1 MEEINQDKASMQED
15 NSSGNEE
22 DLVSTAAKACG
33 LHPPKI
39 TYLDVVLQGKF
50 NLFHVLGEHRE
61 AVMMKEQMHTSD
73 EASQD
78 IFQWT

>member
-1 MEEINQDKASMQED
+1 MQED
-15 NSSGNEE
+15 DGSGNKE
-22 DLVSTAAKACG
+22 DSVSTVAKDCG
-33 LHPPKI
+33 LQPPKP
-39 TYLDVVLQGKF
+39 TYLDAVLQGKF